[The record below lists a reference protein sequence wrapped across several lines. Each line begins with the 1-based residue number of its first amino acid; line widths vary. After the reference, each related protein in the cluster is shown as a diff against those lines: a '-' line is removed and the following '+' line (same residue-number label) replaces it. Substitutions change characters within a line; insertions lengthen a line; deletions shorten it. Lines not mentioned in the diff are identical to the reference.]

1 MRSIYSEAKMKKG
14 KAITLLSVVCVL
26 MAVLLAMTFVR
37 FSYGIYDYNS
47 ILGAVK
53 LDYDIEGG
61 TAYTLTLADDNEEND
76 VDIQNILK
84 TLSDR
89 LSALGY
95 KDYSVTALKEE
106 EEGVDDYSVR
116 IATRSSDSIAS
127 DIAAVAAYGEVR
139 FYGGTS
145 SDPTEEIMDEEP
157 AVKDSQY
164 VGSYVD
170 GESTVYQ
177 VSVVF
182 TDYGYNTLVDAI
194 ENASSAEDGESSS
207 SSYYLKI
214 TVGDTTLL
222 NAAITTSS
230 IVDKTVYITSQ
241 SEANAKQIALQIRTG
256 GLAYKYD
263 ISDAQTITPLFGENT
278 STYLFIA
285 VVVFALVSIA
295 AFLVLFKGYGVIA
308 ALSFVLFFLIEIAML
323 VAVPGIVLSVP
334 GVLGIV
340 FAAVICIDGLIL
352 TIARIKEEFAS
363 GKTVKAAIRN
373 GNKRAFR
380 PILNTNVIALVVALL
395 TFAFTGGS
403 LNCFAIT
410 LGIGVVVS
418 FISTVLFTRM
428 FISLILPVCRN
439 SEKFFNLK
447 REEA

>member
-1 MRSIYSEAKMKKG
+1 MKKG
-14 KAITLLSVVCVL
+14 KAITLLSVVSVL

-61 TAYTLTLADDNEEND
+61 TAYTLTLAEDNEEND
-76 VDIQNILK
+76 VDIENILK

-89 LSALGY
+89 LDALGY
-95 KDYSVTALKEE
+95 KGYSVTALKEV
-106 EEGVDDYSVR
+106 EEGVDDYSIR
-116 IATRSSDSIAS
+116 IATRSTDSLAS
-127 DIAAVAAYGEVR
+127 DIAAISAYGEVK

-177 VSVVF
+177 VSLVF
-182 TDYGYNTLVDAI
+182 TDYGYKTLTDAI
-194 ENASSAEDGESSS
+194 NAAESSTSESNS
-207 SSYYLKI
+207 SSQYYLKI
-214 TVGDTTLL
+214 TIGETTLL

-263 ISDAQTITPLFGENT
+263 VSDAQTITPVFGENT
-278 STYLFIA
+278 ATLLFIA
-285 VVVFALVSIA
+285 VVAFALVAIA
-295 AFLVLFKGYGVIA
+295 AFLILYKGYGVVA
-308 ALSFVLFFLIEIAML
+308 ALSFILFFLMEIAML

-334 GVLGIV
+334 GVIGIV
-340 FAAVICIDGLIL
+340 FAAIICIDGLII
-352 TIARIKEEFAS
+352 TIARIKEEFAG

-373 GNKRAFR
+373 GSKRAFR
-380 PILNTNVIALVVALL
+380 PILNTNVIALAIALL
-395 TFAFTGGS
+395 LFAFTGGT

-447 REEA
+447 RSEA